1 MTGRL
6 SQNIRQGSGHCGAYG
21 GKKAQNGF
29 TLLEMLACLLIAGLM
44 LQALTGIWRESA
56 RISELAGTGKALAQ
70 VVQAGQEY
78 CRIYYASL
86 LETAKEASGPEIST
100 EDLKKEGL
108 LPEGFEESN
117 AWMQSCS
124 LYVRKRQ
131 LASGEEVLL
140 LFALTKGGRGTDYDS
155 GNAAF
160 IHREAPTAA
169 RYGGQYAGYI
179 AGSNNAAGKEQ
190 GHLVSAYGGYDVSL
204 AEYGLPEP
212 EPGHLGALCQL
223 DATDANT
230 DVLHRVAVPGHPELN
245 QMTVTL
251 DMTGNNID
259 NIGSLQLASWA
270 KSDDG
275 RSVKA
280 GSQCAKEDAGR
291 LFLDK
296 DYGIYICRYVQGKT
310 SPELVLVSDSGNA
323 MSLASAT
330 LATDNA
336 LVAKPDCSSEAGLE
350 PAIYMAPAIA
360 SSGPRSPAMA
370 SFRAWATNESS
381 THWRVHLK
389 VKNMDNTETDQ
400 WYSPMEEGSTD
411 APYYGSCMVLT
422 MCAKSG
428 Q

>member
-1 MTGRL
+1 MTKRL
-6 SQNIRQGSGHCGAYG
+6 SKKIRQGTWHCGFCA

-56 RISELAGTGKALAQ
+56 RVSEQAGTGKALAQ
-70 VVQAGQEY
+70 IVTAGQEY

-86 LETAKEASGPEIST
+86 LETAKKASGPEIST
-100 EDLKKEGL
+100 EELKKEGL

-117 AWMQSCS
+117 AWMQGCS
-124 LYVRKRQ
+124 LYVRKRT

-140 LFALTKGGRGTDYDS
+140 LFALTKGGRGTDYDA

-160 IHREAPTAA
+160 IHREAPSAA

-179 AGSNNAAGKEQ
+179 AAESNAAGKEK
-190 GHLVSAYGGYDVSL
+190 GHLVSAYGGYDVNLS
-204 AEYGLPEP
+204 EYGLPEP

-223 DATDANT
+223 DGTDANT

-251 DMTGNNID
+251 DMTGNSID
-259 NIGSLQLASWA
+259 NIGSLQLASYA
-270 KSDDG
+270 KSDAA
-275 RSVKA
+275 RPIKA
-280 GSQCAKEDAGR
+280 GSECASTDAGR

-296 DYGIYICRYVQGKT
+296 DYGIYLCRYVQGKT
-310 SPELVLVSDSGNA
+310 TPELVLVSDSGNA

-336 LVAKPDCSSEAGLE
+336 LISKPDCSSEAGLV
-350 PAIYMAPAIA
+350 PAIYLAPAIA
-360 SSGPRSPAMA
+360 SSGPSSPAMA
-370 SFRAWATNESS
+370 SFRAWATTESS
-381 THWRVHLK
+381 TQWRVHLK
-389 VKNMDNTETDQ
+389 VKNMEHTETEQ
-400 WYSPMEEGSTD
+400 WYSPNNEGSTD

-422 MCAKSG
+422 MCARSG